1 MIMAYNKQNT
11 NPNVPNLSFK
21 REQSETC
28 FDSAERVINQKQNV
42 PNLRFPEFS
51 EDWVQTTIGEIGNI
65 KNGPFGSVLHAEDYV
80 SNGVPIVT
88 TEHFKFGTLP
98 TISEGIPQVS
108 DEDYIRLKGYVLN
121 ENDIVFSR
129 VGSVDINALVGKK
142 QSGWLFSG
150 RVLRVRPMVKINPL
164 CLHYVLSTESVK
176 KDIRNRAVGQTMPS
190 INTPILSKT
199 ALKIPNNIIEQNKI
213 ASLLSLLD
221 NRIATQNKI
230 IEDLKK
236 LKVAIIENAFCG
248 KHYNYKIGDIIT
260 QISNRNKSNKETNV
274 LSVSNKLGFVEQSE
288 QFEDRTVASEDVT
301 NYKIV
306 RTNDFVYNPARINV
320 GSIARLKQYESGIV
334 SPMYICFHAKKN
346 VLPEYLEMFFLTQY
360 FKHEMY
366 KRLEGS
372 VRLCLSFEGLTNIP
386 ISIPEIPLQKEIS
399 EKILA
404 FETKIG
410 IEEHYLNALEKQKQ
424 YLLQQMFI

>member
-1 MIMAYNKQNT
+1 MR
-11 NPNVPNLSFK
+11 VLGV
-21 REQSETC
+21 
-28 FDSAERVINQKQNV
+28 SAVTE
-42 PNLRFPEFS
+42 
-51 EDWVQTTIGEIGNI
+51 TTIPLI
-65 KNGPFGSVLHAEDYV
+65 KD
-80 SNGVPIVT
+80 
-88 TEHFKFGTLP
+88 
-98 TISEGIPQVS
+98 
-108 DEDYIRLKGYVLN
+108 
-121 ENDIVFSR
+121 
-129 VGSVDINALVGKK
+129 
-142 QSGWLFSG
+142 
-150 RVLRVRPMVKINPL
+150 
-164 CLHYVLSTESVK
+164 
-176 KDIRNRAVGQTMPS
+176 
-190 INTPILSKT
+190 
-199 ALKIPNNIIEQNKI
+199 
-213 ASLLSLLD
+213 LLSHS
-221 NRIATQNKI
+221 
-230 IEDLKK
+230 
-236 LKVAIIENAFCG
+236 VAIIENAFCG

-306 RTNDFVYNPARINV
+306 RTNDFAYNPARINV

-346 VLPEYLEMFFLTQY
+346 VLPEYLEMLFLTQY